1 MSLRTKP
8 WKNGIPCWADLS
20 VPDVDAAVTFY
31 EKVLGW
37 QCERSGE
44 EYGGYVLASVQGAA
58 AAGIGQQQ
66 QEGQPP
72 AWTLYLASDDVDGV
86 AGRVAELGG
95 NVLAEPFDVGE
106 LGRMAIAADPSGA
119 VFGLWQAKS
128 HIGAGWVNDPGGL
141 TWDDLRST
149 DPDAARSFYR
159 ELFGYRTEEL
169 PDAGPD
175 YTTFALPDEQPPLG
189 GMGGMMGAP
198 EGTPSHWLVYFGVAD
213 ASAAVQAAEEAGGSV
228 LMQEFETPYGTM
240 AALTDP
246 AGATFMVIQAPDAA
260 PMPDRTDATEEPGE

>member
-20 VPDVDAAVTFY
+20 APDVDTAIAFY

-37 QCERSGE
+37 QCEKSGE
-44 EYGGYVLASVQGAA
+44 EFGGYVIASVQGAP
-58 AAGIGQQQ
+58 AAGIGPQQ

-72 AWTLYLASDDVDGV
+72 AWTLYLATDDVDGV
-86 AGRVAELGG
+86 AGRIGELGG
-95 NVLAEPFDVGE
+95 SVLAEPFDVGD

-119 VFGLWQAKS
+119 VFGLWQAGS

-149 DPDAARSFYR
+149 DPDAARSFYS
-159 ELFGYRTEEL
+159 ELFGYRTDEL

-175 YTTFALPDEQPPLG
+175 YATFALSDEQAPLG

-198 EGTPSHWLVYFGVAD
+198 EGTPSHWLVYFGVED
-213 ASAAVQAAEEAGGSV
+213 ASAAV
-228 LMQEFETPYGTM
+228 
-240 AALTDP
+240 
-246 AGATFMVIQAPDAA
+246 
-260 PMPDRTDATEEPGE
+260 